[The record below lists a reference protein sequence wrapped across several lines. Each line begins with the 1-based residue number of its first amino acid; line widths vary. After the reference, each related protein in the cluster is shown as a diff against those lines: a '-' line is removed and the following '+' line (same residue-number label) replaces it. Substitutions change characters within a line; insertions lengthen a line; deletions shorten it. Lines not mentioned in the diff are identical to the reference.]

1 MSGLDEAQIRTA
13 NLVDELRSW
22 VQPFVERLR
31 EFPEVEGV
39 VLLAGVARQPYRPFA
54 DLYSDIDLTVFLRT
68 PVVPDGMDLK
78 QFTLAHQDQLPLWL
92 PDYQFVVPLAP
103 SGEREVNLHQLLYS
117 YECRDDNPW
126 PEAKK
131 EAYAYTSDVV
141 FDREGRVRKLIES
154 KTRFDTAERTRRL
167 ARIAVQ
173 APWSG
178 WLNPP
183 RQLKRGLVTCAHDL
197 LNDAVELMVEA
208 LFLINGR
215 YRPHRKWRL
224 AVAENL
230 PWKPVQFSQLIR
242 EATLVFAFDE
252 QDVERRMAAVEELWP
267 QLLDRALDER
277 MIPRD
282 YEQYLATN
290 ISLNRQLRTETL
302 ADKITSAARELD
314 LSVSSEH
321 LRALINLTIPE
332 SPEQFLSYVSDPSFN
347 CPPVFLPTLETL
359 RSCYSPLSGALS
371 GRYAEGV
378 G

>member
-1 MSGLDEAQIRTA
+1 MSGLDETQIKTC
-13 NLVDELRSW
+13 NVVDELRRW
-22 VQPFVERLR
+22 VQPFVDRLR
-31 EFPEVEGV
+31 VFPEVEGV
-39 VLLAGVARQPYRPFA
+39 VLIAGVARQPYRPFA
-54 DLYSDIDLTVFLRT
+54 DLYSDIDLAVFLRS

-78 QFTLAHQDQLPLWL
+78 SFTLAHQEQLPAWL
-92 PDYQFVVPLAP
+92 PDYQFVVPLSP

-117 YECRDDNPW
+117 YECREDNPW

-131 EAYAYTSDVV
+131 EAYAYTSEVV
-141 FDREGRVRKLIES
+141 YDREGRVRRLIET

-173 APWSG
+173 VPWSG
-178 WLNPP
+178 WLNPR

-197 LNDAVELMVEA
+197 LNDACELMIEA

-230 PWKPVQFSQLIR
+230 PLKPARFSQLIR
-242 EATLVFAFDE
+242 EAMLIFSFDDS
-252 QDVERRMAAVEELWP
+252 DVERRIAAVEELWP
-267 QLLDRALDER
+267 PLLDRALDER

-302 ADKITSAARELD
+302 ADKITAAARELD

-332 SPEQFLSYVSDPSFN
+332 SPEKFLDYVNDPSFK
-347 CPPVFLPTLETL
+347 CPAVFHPTLEAL

-371 GRYAEGV
+371 AAR
-378 G
+378 